1 MDAEDIERVKGE
13 YIKAAERAK
22 RAGFDGV
29 EVHCGYGYL
38 LDSFLRDK
46 WNNRTDNY
54 GGSIENRARFPL
66 EILDE
71 VIKVWGSSKVG
82 VKLSPMNSYNEM
94 SDSDPKAMLKYFIEQ
109 LNKKKVEFLEVCEGF
124 QGGSF
129 ETDINEIKEPLNAE
143 FKSKFKG
150 TWISNYGYNLESAN

>member
-82 VKLSPMNSYNEM
+82 VKLSPMN
-94 SDSDPKAMLKYFIEQ
+94 
-109 LNKKKVEFLEVCEGF
+109 
-124 QGGSF
+124 
-129 ETDINEIKEPLNAE
+129 
-143 FKSKFKG
+143 
-150 TWISNYGYNLESAN
+150 